1 MANYVKSHLIPQKA
15 VAVLTSRPDL
25 QTYMQEIAT
34 YVGDQLKFVLPI
46 EWSVPVNL
54 QESMQYSLMAGGKR
68 LRPLFVI
75 AAAEA
80 LGGSREAA
88 LPVACAVE
96 MVHTYSLVHDDLP
109 AMDNDDYRRGKLTNH
124 KVYGEAMAILAGDA
138 LLTQAFYTVT
148 QASKAGVSAEAL
160 LAIVSDM
167 SEYAGPRGMV
177 GGQVADME
185 GEQGM
190 TEIAQ
195 LEYIHLHKTA
205 DLFMFSLTAGARTAG
220 ATQQQ
225 LDALRRFGSDLGLA
239 FQIQDDILDVI
250 GDEALLGKKTQS
262 DIKAQ
267 KVTYPYFIGLEA
279 SQAEVARLTESAKQ
293 ALAEANLADS
303 QRLTEIADYLVKR
316 DH

>member
-75 AAAEA
+75 AVAEA